1 MSIFENAALVRE
13 SAHVYKQVCGAN
25 LHLNGRRYFSIPFKL
40 GQSGSAA
47 LPLPRVPPFLSV
59 CTLFLY
65 ARISETVACINN
77 LHTAYKKGAGFAK
90 EGAPLAV
97 QKKN

>member
-1 MSIFENAALVRE
+1 M
-13 SAHVYKQVCGAN
+13 
-25 LHLNGRRYFSIPFKL
+25 HLNGRRYFSIPFKL

-77 LHTAYKKGAGFAK
+77 LHTAYKSTTLTQNVGVVVLIKWLQSALIPFVATQNVGVLNPPH
-90 EGAPLAV
+90 E
-97 QKKN
+97 